1 MTFYSESISACPECM
16 KLSEDPSNNDDI
28 AAGGEEEDEL
38 DRLEIHDSSY
48 SPSPAKRRRYQ
59 EEEEESYDDWAETEG
74 GGGDFFGEEE
84 EEDSLK
90 EENLLPE
97 VKVEERD
104 YSTTRV
110 KAEQP
115 PGTVPYGRSTRVW

>member
-1 MTFYSESISACPECM
+1 MRSSFCSESISACPECM

-28 AAGGEEEDEL
+28 AAGGEEDEL

-59 EEEEESYDDWAETEG
+59 EEEEESYEDWAEAEG
-74 GGGDFFGEEE
+74 GGGDFFGE

>member
-1 MTFYSESISACPECM
+1 M

-28 AAGGEEEDEL
+28 AAAGEEEDEL

-59 EEEEESYDDWAETEG
+59 EEEEETYDDWAEAEG

-84 EEDSLK
+84 ENSLK